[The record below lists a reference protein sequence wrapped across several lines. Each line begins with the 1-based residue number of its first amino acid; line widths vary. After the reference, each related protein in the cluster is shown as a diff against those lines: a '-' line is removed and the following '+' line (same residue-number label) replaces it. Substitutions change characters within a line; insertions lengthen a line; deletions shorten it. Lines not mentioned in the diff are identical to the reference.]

1 MIRSNRASPGCQTPD
16 AKRQTVTR
24 SRATEDTNSPS
35 ECNALAGCHTMVP
48 CLRMI
53 FPCSRL
59 LVHPGVLTVHGSEWL
74 TTGDGT
80 PEGPASRPQAAR
92 RSLPSSTW
100 LESPSRAR
108 NPLEPTV
115 AHHQL
120 PVRQER
126 ASWRCLNECDLR
138 TPPTATAKARW
149 WEGTKEK
156 GRVEESK

>member
-1 MIRSNRASPGCQTPD
+1 MSTPQQGDSSGPQEPDIITAIVEIHGQIEPRQSRMSDARRQTPNRD
-16 AKRQTVTR
+16 TQ
-24 SRATEDTNSPS
+24 SRDRRHQQP
-35 ECNALAGCHTMVP
+35 LGVQRFGRCHTMVP
-48 CLRMI
+48 CLRMN

-100 LESPSRAR
+100 LAWLESPSRAR
-108 NPLEPTV
+108 SPLKPTV

-120 PVRQER
+120 QSARSE
-126 ASWRCLNECDLR
+126 
-138 TPPTATAKARW
+138 PPGGA
-149 WEGTKEK
+149 
-156 GRVEESK
+156 